1 MCSDCFPFKRIL
13 ATFAAEQ
20 ITTAMCKTLSSFEQ
34 LGSFLREMPKVE
46 TSLFE
51 VLSDSKASDVSKK
64 KAAADLDA
72 KVENILMRIES
83 KEFLY
88 GVNES
93 MNDYNDYCRNL
104 AAHLLSFRDGGK
116 VNRIMIAIE
125 MLLENM
131 APTYRT
137 ELRALKK
144 KILDNGEVKQL
155 GFDWQALKLP
165 FFPDKFSSLFCK
177 TSVVPKAAPQ
187 VVYVDREV
195 IKEVVKVVEREKVVK
210 EYVQV
215 KVEAKLKEDPSYF
228 GKEDHYTEFK
238 SSFVEKPKS
247 ARYDNQK
254 IEVCRKICGFLN
266 ADGGKVYIGVDPE
279 SGHAYPVQE
288 GKYYYGIARDMFVHL
303 RTYTFCHAPLN
314 NPEIYA
320 RWIKKE
326 INSIFKCS
334 NPETISLF
342 VNNCIRVEQSK
353 RHENV
358 IEISVSPS
366 LYCIVY
372 LNSVAYQRNGEECV
386 EMDSDMI
393 LVRRQNLKNITNEV
407 KLYDKLME
415 AKKGRKQAIL
425 YGYASVNSGIIS
437 DRRVEPYEFL
447 CNGESVLCYDMD
459 KKAIRQ
465 FKLSRISDVKILK
478 EDWKYTKEHVAANTD
493 IFGWTDMGCHY
504 HICLDM
510 GLGAMVSCCDTF
522 ANASRDMF
530 ELVANG
536 VWRLDT
542 TIYALEPA
550 RAFFLSLA
558 DEIQIQD
565 TEDSDA
571 LRKNIRDFVLEHV
584 M

>member
-1 MCSDCFPFKRIL
+1 MEYLSPLQQKQ
-13 ATFAAEQ
+13 T
-20 ITTAMCKTLSSFEQ
+20 TTAMCKTLSSFEQ

-51 VLSDSKASDVSKK
+51 VLSDNKASEVAKK
-64 KAAADLDA
+64 KAAEDLDA
-72 KVENILMRIES
+72 KVDNILMRIES
-83 KEFLY
+83 KDFLF

-93 MNDYNDYCRNL
+93 KNDYNDYCRNL
-104 AAHLLSFRDGGK
+104 AAHLLTFQEGGK
-116 VNRIMIAIE
+116 VNRIMIALE

-131 APTYRT
+131 APSYKT

-144 KILDNGEVKQL
+144 KIMDNGEVKQL

-165 FFPDKFSSLFCK
+165 FFADRFSSLFCK
-177 TSVVPKAAPQ
+177 TSVAPKAAPQ
-187 VVYVDREV
+187 IVYVDREV
-195 IKEVVKVVEREKVVK
+195 IKEVVKVVEKEKVVK

-215 KVEAKLKEDPSYF
+215 EVEAKPKEDPSYF

-238 SSFVEKPKS
+238 SSFIEKPES

-266 ADGGKVYIGVDPE
+266 ADGGKVFIGVDPE

-288 GKYYYGIARDMFVHL
+288 GRYYYGVARDMFVHL
-303 RTYTFCHAPLN
+303 KTYTFCHAPIN

-320 RWIKKE
+320 RWIKRE
-326 INSIFKCS
+326 IHNIFESS

-342 VNNCIRVEQSK
+342 INECIRVEQSK
-353 RHENV
+353 KHENV
-358 IEISVSPS
+358 IEISVRPS

-372 LNSVAYQRNGEECV
+372 LNSVAYQRNGEECK

-393 LVRRQNLKNITNEV
+393 LVRRQNLKSITNEV
-407 KLYDKLME
+407 KFYDKLMD
-415 AKKGRKQAIL
+415 AKRNHKQAIL
-425 YGYASVNSGIIS
+425 YGYASANSGIIS
-437 DRRVEPYEFL
+437 DRRVEPYEFV

-465 FKLSRISDVKILK
+465 FKLSRISDVKVLK
-478 EDWKYTKEHVAANTD
+478 DDWKYAKEHVAAKTD
-493 IFGWTDMGCHY
+493 VFDWTDMGRHY
-504 HICLDM
+504 HICFDM
-510 GLGAMVSCCDTF
+510 GLRAMAYFCDTY

-550 RAFFLSLA
+550 RAFFLSMA

-565 TEDSDA
+565 TEDSEE
-571 LRKNIRDFVLEHV
+571 LRKSIRDFVLEHV

>member
-1 MCSDCFPFKRIL
+1 
-13 ATFAAEQ
+13 
-20 ITTAMCKTLSSFEQ
+20 MCKTLSSFEQ

-51 VLSDSKASDVSKK
+51 VLSDNKASEVAKK
-64 KAAADLDA
+64 KAAEDLDA
-72 KVENILMRIES
+72 KVDSILMRVES
-83 KEFLY
+83 KDFLF

-93 MNDYNDYCRNL
+93 KNDYNDFCRNL
-104 AAHLLSFRDGGK
+104 AAHLLAFHEGGK
-116 VNRIMIAIE
+116 VNRIMLALE

-131 APTYRT
+131 APTYKT

-144 KILDNGEVKQL
+144 KIMGNGEVKQL
-155 GFDWQALKLP
+155 GFGWQALKLP
-165 FFPDKFSSLFCK
+165 YFADRFSSLFCK
-177 TSVVPKAAPQ
+177 TSVAPKPIPFTLDEYDALNKR
-187 VVYVDREV
+187 VDALELENSDLKEALNQRQSREP
-195 IKEVVKVVEREKVVK
+195 EKVVK

-215 KVEAKLKEDPSYF
+215 EVEAKPKEDLSYF

-238 SSFVEKPKS
+238 SSFIEKPVS

-288 GKYYYGIARDMFVHL
+288 GRYYYGIARDMFVHL
-303 RTYTFCHAPLN
+303 RSYTFCHAPIN

-320 RWIKKE
+320 RWIKRE
-326 INSIFKCS
+326 IHNIFEDS

-342 VNNCIRVEQSK
+342 INECIRVEQSK
-353 RHENV
+353 KHENV
-358 IEISVSPS
+358 IEINVRPS

-372 LNSVAYQRNGEECV
+372 LNSVAYQRNGEECK
-386 EMDSDMI
+386 EMDPDMI
-393 LVRRQNLKNITNEV
+393 LVRRQNLKSITNDV
-407 KLYDKLME
+407 KFYDKLME
-415 AKKGRKQAIL
+415 AKRNHKQAII
-425 YGYASVNSGIIS
+425 YGYASANSGSIS
-437 DRRVEPYEFL
+437 DRRVEPYEFV

-459 KKAIRQ
+459 KKAMRQ
-465 FKLSRISDVKILK
+465 FKLSRISDVRVLK
-478 EDWKYTKEHVAANTD
+478 EDWKYTAEHVAAKTD
-493 IFGWTDMGCHY
+493 VFDWTDMGCHY

-510 GLGAMVSCCDTF
+510 GLRAMAYFCDTY

-536 VWRLDT
+536 IWRLDT

-550 RAFFLSLA
+550 RAFFLSMA
-558 DEIQIQD
+558 DKVQIQD
-565 TEDSDA
+565 TEDSEA
-571 LRKNIRDFVLEHV
+571 LRKSIRDFVLEHV
-584 M
+584 IM